1 MRVSKNLK
9 FFFCVTTLEL
19 HPLVHLLTRFVVD
32 SRVGLDLDQRHP
44 LLRVHADQ
52 ELFPSLFL
60 AVARR
65 YEILGSLV
73 ELDGSSRK

>member
-1 MRVSKNLK
+1 
-9 FFFCVTTLEL
+9 
-19 HPLVHLLTRFVVD
+19 
-32 SRVGLDLDQRHP
+32 
-44 LLRVHADQ
+44 VHADQ

-60 AVARR
+60 AVAMR